1 MATKTNTTN
10 TPRVTLAAA
19 IKQHKAQRAKEQHRA
34 VLHDACM
41 RMPEVKRAF
50 TLLTR
55 PLRHRRPDGV
65 PQGATPWLS
74 AGSYSPTVDLGMPMR
89 NLDSFKDPALVFLLS
104 HFAGDEWTP
113 ETTDYTYSEP
123 NRDYRFKREI
133 HNPLFGLRLTAAERR
148 SLAWLE
154 EHDRWYIPKVCTL
167 TVAVYAYV
175 KADSD
180 ACRIEVVGVEEEVI
194 KKEIKRIVC
203 A

>member
-1 MATKTNTTN
+1 MATNHN
-10 TPRVTLAAA
+10 TLAAA
-19 IKQHKAQRAKEQHRA
+19 VKRHKDQRTLEQHRA
-34 VLHDACM
+34 VLYFAFL
-41 RMPEVKRAF
+41 RLPEVKRAF
-50 TLLTR
+50 GMLTR
-55 PLRHRRPDGV
+55 ALPENS
-65 PQGATPWLS
+65 PWLS
-74 AGSYSPTVDLGMPMR
+74 AGTYSPTVELGMSMR
-89 NLDSFKDPALVFLLS
+89 NLDSFKDPALMFLLS
-104 HFAGDEWTP
+104 QFAGDEWTP

-154 EHDRWYIPKVCTL
+154 EHSPWSVPKVCTL

-194 KKEIKRIVC
+194 KKEVKRIVC

>member
-1 MATKTNTTN
+1 MATKTNTHN
-10 TPRVTLAAA
+10 NLNTLAAT
-19 IKQHKAQRAKEQHRA
+19 IKRHKDQRATEQHRT

-41 RMPEVKRAF
+41 RLPEVKRAF

-55 PLRHRRPDGV
+55 ALPADDSQPW
-65 PQGATPWLS
+65 PWLS
-74 AGSYSPTVDLGMPMR
+74 VGAYTATIDVGVSTRD
-89 NLDSFKDPALVFLLS
+89 LDSFKDASLLRLLS
-104 HFAGDEWTP
+104 QFAGDEWTP
-113 ETTDYTYSEP
+113 ETSDYTYAAP

-133 HNPLFGLRLTAAERR
+133 HNPLSALRLTAAERR

-154 EHDRWYIPKVCTL
+154 AHDGWYIPKVCTL

-180 ACRIEVVGVEEEVI
+180 ACRIEVVGIEEEVV
-194 KKEIKRIVC
+194 KKEVKRIVC

>member
-1 MATKTNTTN
+1 MATKTNIN
-10 TPRVTLAAA
+10 TPTPASILTAAV
-19 IKQHKAQRAKEQHRA
+19 QRHKDQRAKEQHRS

-41 RMPEVKRAF
+41 RLPEVKRAF
-50 TLLTR
+50 ALLTR
-55 PLRHRRPDGV
+55 
-65 PQGATPWLS
+65 ATSENNPWPWLS
-74 AGSYSPTVDLGMPMR
+74 VGAYTPTIDIGVSMR
-89 NLDSFKDPALVFLLS
+89 NLDSFKDTSLLRLLS
-104 HFAGDEWTP
+104 QFAGDEWTP

-133 HNPLFGLRLTAAERR
+133 HNPLSGLRLTAAERR

-154 EHDRWYIPKVCTL
+154 AHDGWCVPKVCTL

-180 ACRIEVVGVEEEVI
+180 ACRIEVVGIEEEVV

>member
-1 MATKTNTTN
+1 MATKTN

-19 IKQHKAQRAKEQHRA
+19 VKRHKDQRTLEQHRA
-34 VLHDACM
+34 VLYFAFL
-41 RMPEVKRAF
+41 RLPEVKRAF

-55 PLRHRRPDGV
+55 AMPEHNPW
-65 PQGATPWLS
+65 PWLS
-74 AGSYSPTVDLGMPMR
+74 VGTFSPTVDVGVSTR
-89 NLDSFKDPALVFLLS
+89 DLDSFKDPALLRLLS
-104 HFAGDEWTP
+104 PFAGDEWTP

-133 HNPLFGLRLTAAERR
+133 HNPLSGLRLTAAERR
-148 SLAWLE
+148 SLAWLD
-154 EHDRWYIPKVCTL
+154 EHSPWSVPKVCTL

-194 KKEIKRIVC
+194 KKEVKRIVC

>member
-1 MATKTNTTN
+1 MATNHN
-10 TPRVTLAAA
+10 TLAAA
-19 IKQHKAQRAKEQHRA
+19 IKQHKDQRTLEQHRA
-34 VLHDACM
+34 VLYFAFL
-41 RMPEVKRAF
+41 RLPEVKRAF

-65 PQGATPWLS
+65 PPVATPWLS
-74 AGSYSPTVDLGMPMR
+74 VGTYSPTVDLGMPVR
-89 NLDSFKDPALVFLLS
+89 NLDSFKDPALMFLLS
-104 HFAGDEWTP
+104 QFAGDEWTP
-113 ETTDYTYSEP
+113 ETTDYTYNEP
-123 NRDYRFKREI
+123 NRDYRFKRKI
-133 HNPLFGLRLTAAERR
+133 HNPLSGLRLTAAERR

-154 EHDRWYIPKVCTL
+154 EHSPWSVPKVCTL

-194 KKEIKRIVC
+194 KKEVKRIVC

>member
-1 MATKTNTTN
+1 MAMKTDTTNTTP
-10 TPRVTLAAA
+10 TPASILAAA
-19 IKQHKAQRAKEQHRA
+19 IKRHKDQRAKEQHRS
-34 VLHDACM
+34 VLHGAFM

-55 PLRHRRPDGV
+55 AMPEHNPW
-65 PQGATPWLS
+65 PWLS
-74 AGSYSPTVDLGMPMR
+74 VGTYSPTVDVGVSTRDLA
-89 NLDSFKDPALVFLLS
+89 SFKDPALLRLLS
-104 HFAGDEWTP
+104 QFAGDEWTP
-113 ETTDYTYSEP
+113 ETTDYTYDVP

-133 HNPLFGLRLTAAERR
+133 HNPLSALRLTAAERR

-194 KKEIKRIVC
+194 KKEVKRIVC

>member
-10 TPRVTLAAA
+10 TPGNTLTAA
-19 IKQHKAQRAKEQHRA
+19 IKRHKDLRAKEQHRA

-41 RMPEVKRAF
+41 RLPEVKRAF
-50 TLLTR
+50 ALLTR
-55 PLRHRRPDGV
+55 
-65 PQGATPWLS
+65 ATSENNPWPWLS
-74 AGSYSPTVDLGMPMR
+74 VGAYSPTVDIGVSTRDLA
-89 NLDSFKDPALVFLLS
+89 SFKDPALLRLLS
-104 HFAGDEWTP
+104 RFAGDEWTS
-113 ETTDYTYSEP
+113 ETTDYTYAEP

-133 HNPLFGLRLTAAERR
+133 HNPLSALRLTAAERR

-154 EHDRWYIPKVCTL
+154 ARNWWDIPKVCTL
-167 TVAVYAYV
+167 TVVVYAYV

>member
-1 MATKTNTTN
+1 MATNRNNTTT
-10 TPRVTLAAA
+10 TPRATLADA
-19 IKQHKAQRAKEQHRA
+19 IKRHKDQRTTEQHRT

-41 RMPEVKRAF
+41 RLPEVKRAF
-50 TLLTR
+50 ALLTR
-55 PLRHRRPDGV
+55 ALPAGDSQPW
-65 PQGATPWLS
+65 PWLS
-74 AGSYSPTVDLGMPMR
+74 VGAYSPTVDIGVSTR
-89 NLDSFKDPALVFLLS
+89 DLDSFKDPALLRLLS
-104 HFAGDEWTP
+104 RFAGDEWTS
-113 ETTDYTYSEP
+113 ETTDYTYAAP

-133 HNPLFGLRLTAAERR
+133 HNPLSGLRLTAAERR

-154 EHDRWYIPKVCTL
+154 AHDGWCVPKVCTL

>member
-1 MATKTNTTN
+1 MATKTNNLN
-10 TPRVTLAAA
+10 TLNTLADA
-19 IKQHKAQRAKEQHRA
+19 IKRHKDLRAKEQHRA

-41 RMPEVKRAF
+41 RLPEVKRAF
-50 TLLTR
+50 ALLTR
-55 PLRHRRPDGV
+55 ALPAGDSQPW
-65 PQGATPWLS
+65 PWLS
-74 AGSYSPTVDLGMPMR
+74 VGTYTPTLDIGVSVR
-89 NLDSFKDPALVFLLS
+89 NLDSFKDVSLLRLLS
-104 HFAGDEWTP
+104 QFAGDEWTP
-113 ETTDYTYSEP
+113 ETSDHTYAAP

-133 HNPLFGLRLTAAERR
+133 HNPLSALRLTAAERR

-154 EHDRWYIPKVCTL
+154 AHDGWYIPKVCTL

-194 KKEIKRIVC
+194 KREVKRIVC

>member
-1 MATKTNTTN
+1 MATNHN

-19 IKQHKAQRAKEQHRA
+19 VKQHKDQRAKEQHRS
-34 VLHDACM
+34 VLHAACM

-55 PLRHRRPDGV
+55 AMPEHNPW
-65 PQGATPWLS
+65 PWLS
-74 AGSYSPTVDLGMPMR
+74 VGTYSPTVDVGVSTRDLA
-89 NLDSFKDPALVFLLS
+89 SFKDPALMFLLS
-104 HFAGDEWTP
+104 PFAGDEWTP

-133 HNPLFGLRLTAAERR
+133 HNPLSGLRLTAAERR

-154 EHDRWYIPKVCTL
+154 EHSPWSVPKVCTL

-180 ACRIEVVGVEEEVI
+180 ACRIEVVGIEEEVI
-194 KKEIKRIVC
+194 KKEVKRIVC

>member
-1 MATKTNTTN
+1 MATKTNTP
-10 TPRVTLAAA
+10 TPASILTAAV
-19 IKQHKAQRAKEQHRA
+19 QRHKDLRAKEQHRS
-34 VLHDACM
+34 VLHDACL
-41 RMPEVKRAF
+41 RLPEVKRAF

-55 PLRHRRPDGV
+55 ALPADHS
-65 PQGATPWLS
+65 QTWPWLS
-74 AGSYSPTVDLGMPMR
+74 VGSYSPTVDLGVSMR
-89 NLDSFKDPALVFLLS
+89 GLDSFKDASLLRLLS
-104 HFAGDEWTP
+104 QFAGDQWTS

-133 HNPLFGLRLTAAERR
+133 HNPLSGLRLTAAERR

-154 EHDRWYIPKVCTL
+154 AHDGWYIPKVCTL

-194 KKEIKRIVC
+194 KREVKRIVC